1 MLQPT
6 GAVNRWVVRHASG
19 LDWYASQALHG
30 NAPLQLSM
38 GVRERLSV
46 AGRRKPFHSTSI
58 VASIRLLVIV
68 GLACACVRSPSR
80 PNASEPVGCVLPPL
94 TSAEPTTR
102 WQARELVRR
111 SDGPAGEVRG
121 LVLAFRDSGH
131 VTGPL
136 EGVVI
141 RRAGTSQGAISR
153 ADGTFTLL
161 AQPQEVITL
170 EVRRIGYE
178 AWIGSVDL
186 RHPEGVYLEMALPPI
201 TTGPS
206 VIADERVCPLV
217 PDSGGMAPRRDAP

>member
-1 MLQPT
+1 MGCAPS
-6 GAVNRWVVRHASG
+6 VRYLYSSIPSATRDS
-19 LDWYASQALHG
+19 
-30 NAPLQLSM
+30 PLQLNA
-38 GVRERLSV
+38 GVRERPSV

-58 VASIRLLVIV
+58 VASTRLLVIV

-80 PNASEPVGCVLPPL
+80 PSASEPVGCVLPPL
-94 TSAEPTTR
+94 TGAEPIKR
-102 WQARELVRR
+102 WQSRELVRR
-111 SDGPAGEVRG
+111 SEGPAGGVRG
-121 LVLAFRDSGH
+121 LVLAFRDSGQ

-141 RRAGTSQGAISR
+141 RRAGTGQGAISR

-161 AQPQEVITL
+161 AQPREVITL
-170 EVRRIGYE
+170 EVRRIGFE

-186 RHPEGVYLEMALPPI
+186 RHPEGVYLELALPPL

-217 PDSGGMAPRRDAP
+217 PDSGGMAPRPDAP